1 MPISFTCECGKHL
14 RAKDEGAGRSVKCPA
29 CGATLVIPAVS
40 EEPPAPEPEPEP
52 PPLRSWEQPV
62 RPLPTPPTF
71 SADRYKDILAEKP
84 ARPMRDYAYF
94 ALLLALIPLVFTL
107 LVGAKES
114 NEDRLERTLEKAPE
128 GVRLRILQ
136 ILGSDK
142 DQSEDELFRA
152 LPDGRLDGAHLPHK
166 TYLHYVY
173 ALLAAALF
181 FGLSFFL
188 SPADDTNAS
197 RVLLTGL
204 FTGTIGI
211 FFLFLAQLFAEWTQG
226 RILIS
231 RSPLILVAYWIAYAI
246 GFSYRVALDPDS
258 NFVVSFLGYTFGVG
272 LCEEVCKAIPIIA
285 YYKDA
290 NRPDWRVACSI
301 GFASG
306 VGFGVAEGVMY
317 SANHYNGYAGWDA
330 YMTRFISCVALHAIW
345 SISVALFIHAHRSM
359 LDGPLA
365 WHDYIP
371 RVIFLV
377 AVPMILHGLYDTSL
391 KKGVNSVALATALA
405 SFGWLAWCIERAR
418 AADVVVKPRRA

>member
-29 CGATLVIPAVS
+29 CGAMLVIPAVS
-40 EEPPAPEPEPEP
+40 EEEPPAPEPEPDP
-52 PPLRSWEQPV
+52 PPRRSWEQPASA
-62 RPLPTPPTF
+62 RPTPPTF
-71 SADRYKDILAEKP
+71 SADRYKDVLAEKP

-94 ALLLALIPLVFTL
+94 VLLLALIPLVFTL
-107 LVGAKES
+107 LTGDKVSNLERLLRSVEKLPEGAK
-114 NEDRLERTLEKAPE
+114 A
-128 GVRLRILQ
+128 RIAQ
-136 ILGSDK
+136 IIESDK
-142 DQSEDELFRA
+142 SEDELFQA
-152 LPDGRLDGAHLPHK
+152 LPDGRLDGAHLPYK
-166 TYLHYVY
+166 TYVHYLY
-173 ALLAAALF
+173 AFLAAAAF

-188 SPADDTNAS
+188 SPADDNNAS

-211 FFLFLAQLFAEWTQG
+211 VFLFLAQLFADWTQG
-226 RILIS
+226 HIFIS
-231 RSPLILVAYWIAYAI
+231 RNLFLLVAYWIAFAI
-246 GFSYRVALDPDS
+246 GFSYRVALHPDS

-272 LCEEVCKAIPIIA
+272 LCEEVVKAIPIIA
-285 YYKDA
+285 YYKDSD
-290 NRPDWRVACSI
+290 RPDWRVACSI

-330 YMTRFISCVALHAIW
+330 YLTRFVSCVALHAIW

-371 RVIFLV
+371 RVIFFV

-391 KKGVNSVALATALA
+391 KKGINSLALATALA

-418 AADVVVKPRRA
+418 ATDVAMRPRRA